1 MTTEQEITMPHTPG
15 PWTCDVD
22 EAIGGSIQVYPEGHF
37 LEPWIADVKGE
48 HVGPQSREEI
58 KANARLIIAAP
69 DLLAILKAA
78 AEDDTVQWH
87 DGSLLKAARE
97 AIAKA
102 EGRR

>member
-1 MTTEQEITMPHTPG
+1 MTHTPG
-15 PWTCDVD
+15 PWLINFDPEDD
-22 EAIGGSIQVYPEGHF
+22 ERPLEIVTSDRDHRIAF
-37 LEPWIADVKGE
+37 LASDGNPDD
-48 HVGPQSREEI
+48 
-58 KANARLIIAAP
+58 ARLISAAS